1 MSLADLRTKMWTR
14 YQVVLEFK
22 NRVIG
27 GIPNDKN
34 LISAWIGAKMPALK
48 EEEKQKLVDA
58 TVAELPQKTE
68 EKAEGMWTT
77 FKKDD
82 KGLYLEGRCV
92 KAMYKESA
100 NILREMLIQH
110 ESQSR
115 ADQAKA
121 AEKAAKE
128 AEEVEGDDEEKD
140 DKKSGK
146 KEKESRAA
154 KAAKSRFTGLKAKV
168 AERLFIEE
176 DKVYLMR
183 GDGKYITEPDG
194 NEEKP
199 IHIMTTQG
207 PRTAL
212 KRFDYVESPALVK
225 FTFRF
230 LNDGIVD
237 LDLVQVF
244 HEHSAWNGLGA
255 DRSQGNGL
263 FTVRSIDPVK

>member
-1 MSLADLRTKMWTR
+1 MSLLDLKNKMWTR
-14 YQVVLEFK
+14 FEVVLEFK

-34 LISAWIGAKMPALK
+34 LIEAWIGAKMPDKAAD
-48 EEEKQKLVDA
+48 EKQKLVDA
-58 TVAELPQKTE
+58 TVAELPKLAE

-77 FKKDD
+77 FKTDE
-82 KGLYLEGRCV
+82 KGIYLEGRCV

-100 NILREMLIQH
+100 NIMRELLIQH
-110 ESQSR
+110 ESQTR

-121 AEKAAKE
+121 AAK
-128 AEEVEGDDEEKD
+128 AEEAKKAEKSEEDDDEEEE
-140 DKKSGK
+140 KKGGK
-146 KEKESRAA
+146 KESRSA
-154 KAAKSRFTGLKAKV
+154 KAAKSRFTGIKAKL
-168 AERLFIEE
+168 AERLFVEE

-183 GDGKYITEPDG
+183 SDGSHITKPDG

-212 KRFDYVESPALVK
+212 KRFDYVNTPVIK
-225 FTFRF
+225 FTLRHM
-230 LNDGIVD
+230 NDGIVD
-237 LDLVQVF
+237 LELIQVLL
-244 HEHSAWNGLGA
+244 EHSAWNGLGA